1 MPHRRRLLP
10 MPISI
15 SNRPWLRAGLIVAA
29 SAALTALGLQL
40 YGPAPVELPTAQ
52 VERRDFL
59 RTVRSRGELKSAESV
74 QITAPQTP
82 DLQIVELAENGNPIN
97 AGDIVVRFDE
107 SSQED
112 ALIER
117 QTQVRQVDS
126 EIEQAE
132 AEHAITDERNEM
144 FIMQATYNVERAGLE
159 ASKQEI
165 LAEIEAEKAKIDV
178 TIAEGELTKTET
190 TAEASD
196 MSQAADIERLMERKG
211 KAQRDLNLS
220 RTYLRSMVLRAPA
233 DGIVHILPN
242 NRAQGSFGTARPPF
256 QEGDTVWTGAA
267 IAEIPNLE
275 SLRVEFRVDEV
286 DRGRVDEG
294 HETRIRVD
302 AVPDVVLSGSVSWLS
317 PIATLVFNRLPPEKN
332 FPAFA
337 ELDEIDQRLRPGMST
352 TVEII
357 VQRIED
363 VLVIPS
369 KASAQIDGKPTVF
382 VQDGAGYRRVPIEV
396 AATNGA
402 EIVVSD
408 GLQEGD
414 VIALENPETSGGRTL

>member
-1 MPHRRRLLP
+1 
-10 MPISI
+10 MPIPI
-15 SNRPWLRAGLIVAA
+15 PNRPWLRAGLVVAA
-29 SAALTALGLQL
+29 SATLTALGLQL
-40 YGPAPVELPTAQ
+40 YGPAPVELPTAE

-82 DLQIVELAENGNPIN
+82 NLQIVQLAENGKPIV

-107 SSQED
+107 SAQED
-112 ALIER
+112 TLIER
-117 QTQVRQVDS
+117 QTEVRQVDS

-132 AEHAITDERNEM
+132 ASHAITDERNEM
-144 FIMQATYNVERAGLE
+144 MIMQATYNVERAGLE

-178 TIAEGELTKTET
+178 TIAEGELQKTET
-190 TAEASD
+190 TADASD

-211 KAQRDLNLS
+211 KAERDLNLS
-220 RTYLRSMVLRAPA
+220 RTYLRSMVLRAPT

-267 IAEIPNLE
+267 IAEIPDLE

-286 DRGRVDEG
+286 DRGRVGEG
-294 HETRIRVD
+294 QETRIRVD
-302 AVPDVVLSGSVSWLS
+302 AVPDVVLDGSVSWLS

-337 ELDEIDQRLRPGMST
+337 ALDKIDERLRPRHEHHGGDHRAADRGRARDSQQG
-352 TVEII
+352 VDPDRRQANRFRPRRGQLPARADRGSRN
-357 VQRIED
+357 QRHRDRRRRRAARGRCDRPGESRDRRGTNLIT
-363 VLVIPS
+363 PS
-369 KASAQIDGKPTVF
+369 ETKP
-382 VQDGAGYRRVPIEV
+382 
-396 AATNGA
+396 
-402 EIVVSD
+402 
-408 GLQEGD
+408 
-414 VIALENPETSGGRTL
+414 